1 MANTSDKSIKCI
13 GFTIISFLII
23 ANTYDIYVRCKYWL
37 DQEKYPRQFLYYE
50 GTIFEVSS
58 TFWDPFINYII
69 AVKFMSCLLGF
80 YALSKD
86 SLKLMI
92 IWIIAIIL
100 TCFNRFVEEYSYFV
114 LAFKNGNSMR
124 VDTLEATLKFFY
136 DGELL
141 SYTIF
146 LVDFKE
152 NLVLF

>member
-1 MANTSDKSIKCI
+1 MANTSDKFIKST
-13 GFTIISFLII
+13 GSTIISFLTI
-23 ANTYDIYVRCKYWL
+23 ANAYDIYVRCKYWL

-86 SLKLMI
+86 SLKLMVV
-92 IWIIAIIL
+92 WIVAIVL
-100 TCFNRFVEEYSYFV
+100 MCFNRFVEEYSYFV
-114 LAFKNGNSMR
+114 LAFRYGNLMR

-141 SYTIF
+141 TYWNF
-146 LVDFKE
+146 PF
-152 NLVLF
+152 